1 MKATRRRFLLLT
13 LLLVL
18 CLSVLFVSCGSSNG
32 DGIYDAESPMSPE
45 KGESG
50 VISSDTVVTGDRKI
64 IVTANFQLET
74 KTFDETVQQIQ
85 DATAAA
91 GGYISSSRVTP
102 ARDGD
107 SGYASFTLR
116 IPATSA
122 DSFSATLRGI
132 GNVVSENESRQD
144 VTLTYSD
151 VQARIEVLRAEQ
163 TKLLE
168 LMDSAKSTSELLSIR
183 DRYTTVSS
191 DLASYEQQLRSLDN
205 AVTYATFQ
213 VNLSDVKTYSSN
225 NENFLVR
232 FGTSFGKSFRSFATV
247 VGNIAIAL
255 VYVLPYLLIA
265 AVIVTVIIVVTK
277 KKKKKNGGQPP
288 RPTQPPMTP
297 PPSGGFGYPASPM
310 PHTPPTPPTP
320 PASPSQ
326 APMNHQ
332 PPKPDNKP

>member
-1 MKATRRRFLLLT
+1 MNTVRRRFLLLA
-13 LLLVL
+13 LSLVL
-18 CLSVLFVSCGSSNG
+18 CFSLLFVSCGSS
-32 DGIYDAESPMSPE
+32 DKADVADTELPMSPE

-50 VISSDTVVTGDRKI
+50 AISSDTVVTGDRKI

-85 DATAAA
+85 DATSAA
-91 GGYISSSRVTP
+91 GGYVSSSRVTP

-107 SGYASFTLR
+107 RGYASFTLR
-116 IPATSA
+116 IPATAA
-122 DSFSATLRGI
+122 DSFSTTLRGI

-225 NENFLVR
+225 NENFFVR
-232 FGTSFGKSFRSFATV
+232 FGTSFGKSFRSFAKV

-265 AVIVTVIIVVTK
+265 AAIVAVILIVAK
-277 KKKKKNGGQPP
+277 KKNKKNGGRPP
-288 RPTQPPMTP
+288 RPTTPSMTP
-297 PPSGGFGYPASPM
+297 LSGGFGYP
-310 PHTPPTPPTP
+310 TPPTTPSDDTDSAPETQQPPTP
-320 PASPSQ
+320 
-326 APMNHQ
+326 
-332 PPKPDNKP
+332 